1 MRELERAVELK
12 PEDPRDQTTTSAT
25 PSGGWAGGWR
35 RAFQWQHALD
45 SDPEEEE
52 REKIQRKLEV
62 GLEDESAPAARGS
75 PRRRRGRRLSR
86 LEIRPVTETL
96 AAFAPAKVNLTLSV
110 LGRRE
115 DGYHLL
121 SSLVAFAEVG
131 DDLTFAPGGA
141 LALSVGGPRAAAL
154 SADADNLVLKAA
166 RALAARVPD
175 LRLGAFRLTKRL
187 PVASGIGGGSADAA
201 AALRLPRPRQRPRPR
216 RSAGRRG
223 GARDRRRRAR
233 VPRGAG
239 VRDGGDRRAAAPR
252 PALPGAADGPRQPRH
267 PDRDARGVRARSPC
281 RRARCATAPPTPEP
295 SAEMSAG
302 ALIALLREAG
312 NDLEAPATSL
322 APPIARLI
330 DMVAGT
336 PACRLARMS
345 GSGATVF
352 GLYESDAAAASAAAR
367 LSKARPGWWIVAT
380 RLGPAQEGPPT
391 VRRAPIRAPRT
402 ASP

>member
-1 MRELERAVELK
+1 
-12 PEDPRDQTTTSAT
+12 
-25 PSGGWAGGWR
+25 
-35 RAFQWQHALD
+35 
-45 SDPEEEE
+45 
-52 REKIQRKLEV
+52 
-62 GLEDESAPAARGS
+62 
-75 PRRRRGRRLSR
+75 
-86 LEIRPVTETL
+86 VTETL

-201 AALRLPRPRQRPRPR
+201 AALRLLARANDLALDDPRVVEAARETGADVPVCL
-216 RSAGRRG
+216 AGRVCVMEGIGERL
-223 GARDRRRRAR
+223 
-233 VPRGAG
+233 
-239 VRDGGDRRAAAPR
+239 R
-252 PALPGAADGPRQPRH
+252 PALPCPALPAVLVNPGIPIETRAVFGALALPPGALR
-267 PDRDARGVRARSPC
+267 DR
-281 RRARCATAPPTPEP
+281 PPTPEP